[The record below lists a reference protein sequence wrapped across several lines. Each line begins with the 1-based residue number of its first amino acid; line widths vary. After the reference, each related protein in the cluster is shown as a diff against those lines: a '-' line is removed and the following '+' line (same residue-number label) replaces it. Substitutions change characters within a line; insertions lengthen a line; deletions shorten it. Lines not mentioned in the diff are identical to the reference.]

1 MIAACFFSLCPWRL
15 VKLWPLCYYF
25 TGGEALEQ
33 ANNVIQGKRE
43 RLFYMDVLRI
53 LACIFVVGNHTLGS
67 VFADMEQGGAQTA
80 LIAWFFLCKTG
91 VPLFLML
98 SGALLLRGKPTY
110 LSIFKKTGQLL
121 LVLTLSSLYVWCFQI
136 ERTGSFELLPFL
148 TALLRDP
155 ILLNY
160 WYLYTAVGLYLMTPL
175 LFRMVQNL
183 EGTDFAW
190 YMLLWMLFGG
200 LLPMLELFALPTV
213 SSHLYVPLFSS
224 YLGFFVTGYCLA
236 WRQRGRYDGVM
247 AAVFVLLMC
256 LAGYYL
262 VATTL
267 TEQGE
272 GIRIR
277 LLLDNA
283 RYLPF
288 MLLSSGLFFVVRS
301 LFGARKIPDFV
312 RWGFA
317 KTADATFGVYILH
330 SILIPYFADKRF
342 ELFALL
348 PEGHA
353 VTSYTTTVFFAALI
367 PALAAK
373 EIPILKELL

>member
-1 MIAACFFSLCPWRL
+1 M
-15 VKLWPLCYYF
+15 
-25 TGGEALEQ
+25 EQ
-33 ANNVIQGKRE
+33 ASSAIQGKRE

-67 VFADMEQGGAQTA
+67 VFADMEQGGTQTA
-80 LIAWFFLCKTG
+80 LVAWFFLCKTG

-98 SGALLLRGKPTY
+98 SGALLMRGTPTY
-110 LSIFKKTGQLL
+110 RSIFKKTGQLII
-121 LVLTLSSLYVWCFQI
+121 VLALASLYVWCFQI

-148 TALLRDP
+148 TALFRDP

-175 LFRMVQNL
+175 LYHMVQNFD
-183 EGTDFAW
+183 GTDFAW

-200 LLPMLELFALPTV
+200 FLPMLELFAYPTV

-224 YLGFFVTGYCLA
+224 YLGYFITGYCLA
-236 WRQRGRYDGVM
+236 WRQRGRYDGAM
-247 AAVFVLLMC
+247 AAVFALLMG

-262 VATTL
+262 ITSTL
-267 TEQGE
+267 SEQGE
-272 GIRIR
+272 GMRIR

-288 MLLSSGLFFVVRS
+288 MLLSAGLFYLVRS
-301 LFGARKIPDFV
+301 FFDGRKIPEFL
-312 RWGFA
+312 RWGFG
-317 KTADATFGVYILH
+317 KIADATFGVYILH
-330 SILIPYFADKRF
+330 SILIPYFTDKRLEF
-342 ELFALL
+342 FNRL

-353 VTSYTTTVFFAALI
+353 VFCYTSTIFFAALI

-373 EIPILKELL
+373 EIPIIKKIL